1 MVEIERDYLSLDR
14 RYPRLFISPECSKV
28 VVNWPKG
35 NLKLSFHTP
44 VSFEHDFVEGE
55 AATALK
61 RLSLKPSAGEPEK
74 SEPGMTIWN
83 AKMILMSGLSRNSL
97 EELSSDRNYDDRIP
111 HMCNMLRF
119 AVLKLENSLMTVGG
133 QWDSVD
139 GGDPSCNDSALIQ
152 TALRHAKDIAH
163 LDLKNCQQWNRF
175 LEIHYERVGKDGRFS
190 HKEVT
195 VYFVPDLSEC
205 LPSLESWREH
215 WFTKKK
221 DIAEREKELALSK
234 EKSGEKKTLKDAKRG
249 LKSEKNSASG
259 QSAEAS
265 KKENDGKLKESIA
278 DKEGSKKKGGESK
291 QPLETGKVGNDNAE
305 PNPAAI
311 ETDGSAKI
319 VKKRV
324 IKRIVK
330 QKISNKKDLE
340 TTDEVNEKADIK
352 ETGDGN
358 MSSEIASP
366 QVGASANPP
375 VKTFIRKKIVKKVPV
390 VKTPKEDGMKPPDV
404 ESVKE
409 VESSE
414 DKGNSKTDGNSTSIK
429 QDAVVKKL
437 VKRKII
443 KRVPKRKAATT
454 DTNNGATGVASLNDD
469 VKEEKSVQAESE
481 VKNVGNNNAETA
493 ENVNVVNQEQKVSP
507 KTKSKIADV
516 KQESKEEKKAK
527 ELSLAGSKKESEA
540 DKHKSPQNDNL
551 LKLKGK
557 EVPKEQTGKKDQ
569 DEKILSKS
577 KSTKEIKEKRSEDPP
592 RHPGFFLQ
600 TKGSKDMKLR
610 SLSLSLDSLLDY
622 TDKDIEESRF
632 ELSLVAES
640 LYEMLYYN
648 MGSRL
653 FTFLQKLRS
662 KFLIKRNQQKRQRE
676 ESSKKISEDKPAKRA
691 KKTDEHREDDKSTK
705 TESHGKHDQKD
716 EKLPV
721 KEDAILLNN
730 AEETVEPDENANE
743 SEMDEDP
750 EEDPEE
756 ETEMQDTSPQDG
768 QAKEAKE
775 NAEEMPKTDE
785 EASEIKP
792 NLESGSKEVSTK
804 VEKNTKTEFNKE
816 LLQAFRFFDRNRA
829 GYVRVEDMRL
839 ILHNLGKFLS
849 HRDVKEL
856 VQSALIES
864 NTGRDDRILYKK
876 LIDMNL

>member
-1 MVEIERDYLSLDR
+1 
-14 RYPRLFISPECSKV
+14 
-28 VVNWPKG
+28 
-35 NLKLSFHTP
+35 
-44 VSFEHDFVEGE
+44 
-55 AATALK
+55 
-61 RLSLKPSAGEPEK
+61 
-74 SEPGMTIWN
+74 
-83 AKMILMSGLSRNSL
+83 
-97 EELSSDRNYDDRIP
+97 
-111 HMCNMLRF
+111 
-119 AVLKLENSLMTVGG
+119 
-133 QWDSVD
+133 
-139 GGDPSCNDSALIQ
+139 
-152 TALRHAKDIAH
+152 
-163 LDLKNCQQWNRF
+163 
-175 LEIHYERVGKDGRFS
+175 
-190 HKEVT
+190 
-195 VYFVPDLSEC
+195 
-205 LPSLESWREH
+205 
-215 WFTKKK
+215 
-221 DIAEREKELALSK
+221 
-234 EKSGEKKTLKDAKRG
+234 
-249 LKSEKNSASG
+249 
-259 QSAEAS
+259 
-265 KKENDGKLKESIA
+265 
-278 DKEGSKKKGGESK
+278 
-291 QPLETGKVGNDNAE
+291 
-305 PNPAAI
+305 
-311 ETDGSAKI
+311 
-319 VKKRV
+319 
-324 IKRIVK
+324 
-330 QKISNKKDLE
+330 
-340 TTDEVNEKADIK
+340 
-352 ETGDGN
+352 
-358 MSSEIASP
+358 
-366 QVGASANPP
+366 
-375 VKTFIRKKIVKKVPV
+375 
-390 VKTPKEDGMKPPDV
+390 
-404 ESVKE
+404 
-409 VESSE
+409 
-414 DKGNSKTDGNSTSIK
+414 
-429 QDAVVKKL
+429 
-437 VKRKII
+437 
-443 KRVPKRKAATT
+443 
-454 DTNNGATGVASLNDD
+454 
-469 VKEEKSVQAESE
+469 
-481 VKNVGNNNAETA
+481 
-493 ENVNVVNQEQKVSP
+493 
-507 KTKSKIADV
+507 
-516 KQESKEEKKAK
+516 
-527 ELSLAGSKKESEA
+527 
-540 DKHKSPQNDNL
+540 
-551 LKLKGK
+551 
-557 EVPKEQTGKKDQ
+557 
-569 DEKILSKS
+569 
-577 KSTKEIKEKRSEDPP
+577 
-592 RHPGFFLQ
+592 
-600 TKGSKDMKLR
+600 MKLR